1 MINGTQKYNK
11 KVCATSDF
19 TELYRIR
26 EFVMKRAEEF
36 GFSDYDASQIGLA
49 VDEACTN
56 IIKHSFKTDKSKQ
69 FCVQI
74 ETNANFF
81 IVEISD
87 DGKPFDPLSV
97 PEVNMKEYIKNYKR
111 GGLGIHIIRNV
122 MDEVEYSPSKGPNSM
137 NTLKLKKYLH

>member
-1 MINGTQKYNK
+1 MINGTQKYNN

-26 EFVMKRAEEF
+26 EFVICQAEDF
-36 GFSDYDASQIGLA
+36 GFSCDEASQIGLA

-56 IIKHSFKTDKSKQ
+56 IIKHSFKLDKSKK
-69 FCVQI
+69 FCVQV

-81 IVEISD
+81 IVNISD
-87 DGKPFDPLSV
+87 NGKPFDPMTI
-97 PEVNMKEYIKNYKR
+97 PEVDMKEYIKHYKR

-122 MDEVEYSPSKGPNSM
+122 MDDVKYYPSNDKNVM
-137 NTLKLKKYLH
+137 NLLTLKKSLH